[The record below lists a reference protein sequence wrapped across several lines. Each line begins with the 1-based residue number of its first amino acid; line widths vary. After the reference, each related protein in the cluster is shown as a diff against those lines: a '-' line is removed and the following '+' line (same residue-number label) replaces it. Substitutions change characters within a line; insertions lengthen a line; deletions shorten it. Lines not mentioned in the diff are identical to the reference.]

1 MTLCNINQNTKKTE
15 SIINLKNAKQN
26 ISNLEVNSVSQ
37 KINNIL
43 MQYLSYKQLNELYEL
58 NSSLYSIFNNK
69 NPNYN
74 DFREAENLLFKTNAI
89 LMKSFEKL
97 SLIES
102 MRIDE
107 LMMEQF
113 KSLDSKTKFNQIQ

>member
-1 MTLCNINQNTKKTE
+1 MTLCNINQKTKKTE

-69 NPNYN
+69 KPNYN

-97 SLIES
+97 SLLES

-113 KSLDSKTKFNQIQ
+113 KRLDSKTKFNQIQ

>member
-1 MTLCNINQNTKKTE
+1 MTLCNINQKTKKTE

-43 MQYLSYKQLNELYEL
+43 MKYLSYKQLNELYEL

-69 NPNYN
+69 KPNYN

-113 KSLDSKTKFNQIQ
+113 KRLDSKTKFNQIQ

>member
-1 MTLCNINQNTKKTE
+1 MTLCNINQNTKTTE
-15 SIINLKNAKQN
+15 SIINLNNTKQN
-26 ISNLEVNSVSQ
+26 ISQLEENSVSQ

-43 MQYLSYKQLNELYEL
+43 MQYLSYKQLNELYEV
-58 NSSLYSIFNNK
+58 NASLYSIFNNK
-69 NPNYN
+69 KPNYK
-74 DFREAENLLFKTNAI
+74 DLRKAENLLCKTNDI

-102 MRIDE
+102 IRIDE

-113 KSLDSKTKFNQIQ
+113 KRLDSKTKFNQIQ